1 MRGGDRGEQSQGE
14 LRDVQIGLG
23 DKRRQLSQDWGEGRQ
38 VEAARVVLHQG
49 VQQHKGG
56 ELEGT
61 LVLSVCEIL
70 CCDDKALTTLW
81 NIYLKKEDKTGRE
94 SLSMQRRSI
103 LSGELAIA
111 IKALTAVNLVISFL
125 NRSRKMG
132 KQEESSACNES
143 PRCATT

>member
-23 DKRRQLSQDWGEGRQ
+23 DERRQLRQDWGEGGQ

-61 LVLSVCEIL
+61 LVLSVCDIL
-70 CCDDKALTTLW
+70 CYDGKIRTNLR
-81 NIYLKKEDKTGRE
+81 NNYLKKEDKTGRE

-111 IKALTAVNLVISFL
+111 IKALTAVSLVISFL